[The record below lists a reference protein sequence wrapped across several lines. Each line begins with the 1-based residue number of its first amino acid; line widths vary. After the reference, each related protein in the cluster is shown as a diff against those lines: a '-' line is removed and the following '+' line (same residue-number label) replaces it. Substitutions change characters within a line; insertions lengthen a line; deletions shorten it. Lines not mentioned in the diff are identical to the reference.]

1 MSNWSPADAI
11 ALERRHILEAGIR
24 IARQKALRKELI
36 GKGYNQLV
44 VAASELLDLLRES
57 LELSRERLRYLEDH
71 YGSAP
76 EPPTPSIPPPAKA

>member
-1 MSNWSPADAI
+1 MSNWSTADAI

-24 IARQKALRKELI
+24 IARQKVLRKELI

-76 EPPTPSIPPPAKA
+76 EPPTPSIPPPAKG

>member
-1 MSNWSPADAI
+1 MISWSPADAI
-11 ALERRHILEAGIR
+11 AMERRHILEREIR
-24 IARQKALRKELI
+24 VGRQESLRNKLI

-44 VAASELLDLLRES
+44 LSANELFDLLRES

-76 EPPTPSIPPPAKA
+76 

>member
-1 MSNWSPADAI
+1 MRWSPADAV
-11 ALERRHILEAGIR
+11 AMERRHILEGEIR
-24 IARQKALRKELI
+24 VTRQEALRNELI

-44 VAASELLDLLRES
+44 LAANELLDLLRKS

-76 EPPTPSIPPPAKA
+76 